1 MVTGIEGR
9 RYTEPMRL
17 LAFHTNR
24 AITLCLPLV
33 LAGAYLAAQNSPP
46 AAGPNSLDSHFEN
59 DQVIL
64 NAPHPGITIPG
75 AATGKNWHN
84 HPLNRVMVYIHTG
97 GEKLTYLDGSVEDLK
112 WQAGTVR
119 WSPAVGYHYSE
130 LPPEL
135 DPRVW
140 KTPAFTTP
148 MIVDIGIKKP
158 GYPGKVVGTALDPLR
173 VDPQAFTLV
182 FENSQVRV
190 LRLKMGPRQ
199 SVPMHEYT
207 LNRLAVYIT
216 AQKVRETSAEGKVEV
231 AEHTDGSVSWSGPSK
246 QKLDNL
252 TDKPLETVIVELKSI
267 Y

>member
-1 MVTGIEGR
+1 MR
-9 RYTEPMRL
+9 RTPE
-17 LAFHTNR
+17 F
-24 AITLCLPLV
+24 
-33 LAGAYLAAQNSPP
+33 S
-46 AAGPNSLDSHFEN
+46 
-59 DQVIL
+59 
-64 NAPHPGITIPG
+64 IPG

-112 WQAGTVR
+112 WEAGTVR
-119 WSPAVGYHYSE
+119 WSPADGYHYSE

-158 GYPGKVVGTALDPLR
+158 GYPGKVAGTALDPLR
-173 VDPQAFTLV
+173 VDPKDFTLV

-190 LRLKMGPRQ
+190 LRLKLGPRQ

-207 LNRLAVYIT
+207 LNHLVVYIT
-216 AQKVRETSAEGKVEV
+216 DQNVRETSPEGKAEV
-231 AEHTDGSVSWSGPSK
+231 TRHQDGGASWSGPSK

-252 TDKPLETVIVELKSI
+252 D
-267 Y
+267 

>member
-1 MVTGIEGR
+1 
-9 RYTEPMRL
+9 MRL
-17 LAFHTNR
+17 F
-24 AITLCLPLV
+24 TLCLPLV
-33 LAGAYLAAQNSPP
+33 LAVAQP
-46 AAGPNSLDSHFEN
+46 ASDPHSLDSHFEN

-84 HPLNRVMVYIHTG
+84 HPLNRVMVYIHNG
-97 GEKLTYLDGSVEDLK
+97 GEKLTYLDGSVNDLK

-119 WSPAVGYHYSE
+119 WSPAEGYHYSE

-158 GYPGKVVGTALDPLR
+158 GYPGQVVGTALDPLR
-173 VDPQAFTLV
+173 VAHNAFTLV
-182 FENSQVRV
+182 LENSQVRI
-190 LRLKMGPRQ
+190 LRLKLGPRQ
-199 SVPMHEYT
+199 SAPMHEYT
-207 LNRLAVYIT
+207 LNHLVVYIT
-216 AQKVRETSAEGKVEV
+216 DQNVRETPAGGNAEVMR
-231 AEHTDGSVSWSGPSK
+231 HQDGSVTWSGPSK
-246 QKLDNL
+246 QKIDNL

>member
-1 MVTGIEGR
+1 
-9 RYTEPMRL
+9 MRL
-17 LAFHTNR
+17 LLWQAWHTKRAF
-24 AITLCLPLV
+24 ALLLPLV
-33 LAGAYLAAQNSPP
+33 FAVAPLDAQNAQPP
-46 AAGPNSLDSHFEN
+46 FDPHSLDSHFEN
-59 DQVIL
+59 AQVIL
-64 NAPHPGITIPG
+64 NAPHEGIKIPG

-97 GEKLTYLDGSVEDLK
+97 GEKLTYLDGSVNDLK

-119 WSPAVGYHYSE
+119 WSPAEGYHYSE

-173 VDPQAFTLV
+173 VDPKDFALV
-182 FENSQVRV
+182 LENSQVRI
-190 LRLKMGPRQ
+190 LRLKLGPRQ
-199 SVPMHEYT
+199 SAPMHEYT
-207 LNRLAVYIT
+207 LGHLVVCYTDQN
-216 AQKVRETSAEGKVEV
+216 VRVTSSEGKAADAQHKVG
-231 AEHTDGSVSWSGPSK
+231 DFNWSGPSK
-246 QKLDNL
+246 QKVENL
-252 TDKPLETVIVELKSI
+252 SDKPLETVIVELKTI

>member
-1 MVTGIEGR
+1 
-9 RYTEPMRL
+9 MRL
-17 LAFHTNR
+17 LLWQVLRTKWMFAF
-24 AITLCLPLV
+24 CLPLV
-33 LAGAYLAAQNSPP
+33 FAGAPLAAQNAQPSVDPH
-46 AAGPNSLDSHFEN
+46 SLDAHFEN

-64 NAPHPGITIPG
+64 NAPHAGIKIPG

-84 HPLNRVMVYIHTG
+84 HPLNRVMVYIHPG

-119 WSPAVGYHYSE
+119 WSPAEGYHYSE
-130 LPPEL
+130 VPPAL

-158 GYPGKVVGTALDPLR
+158 GYPGQVVGTALDPLR
-173 VDPQAFTLV
+173 VDPKDFTLV
-182 FENSQVRV
+182 LENSQVRV
-190 LRLKMGPRQ
+190 LRLKLGPRQ

-207 LNRLAVYIT
+207 LNRLVVYIT
-216 AQKVRETSAEGKVEV
+216 DQNVRETSSGGKAEVTHHK
-231 AEHTDGSVSWSGPSK
+231 DGSATWSGPSK
-246 QKLDNL
+246 QKVDNL
-252 TDKPLETVIVELKSI
+252 TDQPLETVVVELKSI

>member
-1 MVTGIEGR
+1 
-9 RYTEPMRL
+9 MRL
-17 LAFHTNR
+17 LLLQAWHTKRAF
-24 AITLCLPLV
+24 ALLLPLV
-33 LAGAYLAAQNSPP
+33 FAVAPLAGQTSQPSFDSH
-46 AAGPNSLDSHFEN
+46 SLNAHFEN
-59 DQVIL
+59 AQVIL
-64 NAPHPGITIPG
+64 NGPHEGIKIPG

-97 GEKLTYLDGSVEDLK
+97 GEKLTYLDGSVDDLK

-119 WSPAVGYHYSE
+119 WSPAEGYHYSE

-135 DPRVW
+135 DQRVW

-173 VDPQAFTLV
+173 VDPKDFTLV
-182 FENSQVRV
+182 LENSQVRV
-190 LRLKMGPRQ
+190 LRLKLGPRQ
-199 SVPMHEYT
+199 SAPMHEYT
-207 LNRLAVYIT
+207 LNRLMVYIT
-216 AQKVRETSAEGKVEV
+216 DQNVRETSSEGKAEV
-231 AEHTDGSVSWSGPSK
+231 TRHQDGSATWSGPSK
-246 QKLDNL
+246 QKIDNL

>member
-1 MVTGIEGR
+1 
-9 RYTEPMRL
+9 MRL
-17 LAFHTNR
+17 L
-24 AITLCLPLV
+24 TLCLPLV
-33 LAGAYLAAQNSPP
+33 LAVAQSSFDPH
-46 AAGPNSLDSHFEN
+46 SLDSHFEN

-64 NAPHPGITIPG
+64 NAPHPGIDISG

-84 HPLNRVMVYIHTG
+84 HPLNRVMVYIHNG
-97 GEKLTYLDGSVEDLK
+97 GEKLTYLDGSVADLK

-119 WSPAVGYHYSE
+119 WSPAEGYHYSE

-148 MIVDIGIKKP
+148 MIVDIGLKKP
-158 GYPGKVVGTALDPLR
+158 GYPGMVAGTALDPLR
-173 VDPQAFTLV
+173 VAPMDFTLV
-182 FENSQVRV
+182 LENSQVRV
-190 LRLKMGPRQ
+190 LRLKLGPRQ

-207 LNRLAVYIT
+207 LNHLVVYIT
-216 AQKVRETSAEGKVEV
+216 DQNVRETSPEGKAEV
-231 AEHTDGSVSWSGPSK
+231 TRHQDGSVTWSGPSK

-252 TDKPLETVIVELKSI
+252 SDKPLETVIVELKSI

>member
-1 MVTGIEGR
+1 
-9 RYTEPMRL
+9 MRL
-17 LAFHTNR
+17 F
-24 AITLCLPLV
+24 TLCLPLV
-33 LAGAYLAAQNSPP
+33 LAVAQPSFDPH
-46 AAGPNSLDSHFEN
+46 SLDSHFEN

-64 NAPHPGITIPG
+64 NAPHPGISIPG

-97 GEKLTYLDGSVEDLK
+97 GEKLTFLDSSVADLK

-119 WSPAVGYHYSE
+119 WSPAEGYHYSE

-148 MIVDIGIKKP
+148 MIVDIGLKKA
-158 GYPGKVVGTALDPLR
+158 GYPGMVAGTALDPLR
-173 VDPQAFTLV
+173 VAPKDFTLV
-182 FENSQVRV
+182 LENSQVRV
-190 LRLKMGPRQ
+190 LRLKLGPRQ

-207 LNRLAVYIT
+207 LNRLVVYIT
-216 AQKVRETSAEGKVEV
+216 DQNVRETSPEGKIEV
-231 AEHTDGSVSWSGPSK
+231 ARHQDGSVTWSGPSK

-252 TDKPLETVIVELKSI
+252 SDKPLETVIVELKSI

>member
-1 MVTGIEGR
+1 
-9 RYTEPMRL
+9 MRL
-17 LAFHTNR
+17 LLRVLHTRQAF
-24 AITLCLPLV
+24 TLCLPLV
-33 LAGAYLAAQNSPP
+33 LAGAQLSAQSSKPSPDPDALASN
-46 AAGPNSLDSHFEN
+46 FEN

-97 GEKLTYLDGSVEDLK
+97 GEKLTYLDGSVNDLK

-119 WSPAVGYHYSE
+119 WSPAEGYHYSE

-158 GYPGKVVGTALDPLR
+158 GYPGKVPVTALDPLR
-173 VDPQAFTLV
+173 VDPKDFELV
-182 FENSQVRV
+182 LENSQVRV
-190 LRLKMGPRQ
+190 LRLKLGPRQ
-199 SVPMHEYT
+199 SAPMHEYT
-207 LNRLAVYIT
+207 LNRLVVYIT
-216 AQKVRETSAEGKVEV
+216 EQSVRLTSPEGKAEV
-231 AEHTDGSVSWSGPSK
+231 AQHQDGSVIWRGPSK
-246 QKLDNL
+246 QKIDNL
-252 TDKPLETVIVELKSI
+252 SDKPLEAVIVELKSI